1 MYKIPDDPIVED
13 EIPVKSYFKSKSA
26 ASLDETVRNH
36 GRANSA
42 TTSTKPPPSNTTT
55 TESPVSTNSGEDL
68 SSRTKQVLEQPK
80 QNSRET
86 PAINSVKSAPT
97 SLSDAFSFIKDSE
110 FYNEEDAEKAA
121 EDNRKRK
128 LEEKPASD
136 QAEPP
141 KKPEQPQVR

>member
-36 GRANSA
+36 GRADAA
-42 TTSTKPPPSNTTT
+42 TTSTKPLPSNTTT

-68 SSRTKQVLEQPK
+68 SSRTKQVFEQPK
-80 QNSRET
+80 QNRET

-128 LEEKPASD
+128 LEVKPASD